1 MENGSPENLPKRL
14 KLGMEEKDREVNEKE
29 EQLEGSLVVSDEMEA
44 NISQIL
50 ENIDRFTQM
59 VTELMEAGKAMFK
72 ELSYDFEERL
82 LMVHKEKIEKWQEEI
97 RELRLL
103 DGANEEINA
112 VLLNATYLFHNP
124 NLDS

>member
-72 ELSYDFEERL
+72 ELSNDFEERL
-82 LMVHKEKIEKWQEEI
+82 LMVHKEKIEKWKEEI